1 MEDHRQNYDHGQNCF
16 SLMFLYLSLVLPSGK
31 NPPAHAGDA
40 RDLGSILGLGRWRRK
55 WQVTPVFLPGKFHGQ
70 EPGGL
75 VHGVSKSLTQLSTSI
90 SSLLVLPRKF
100 VCLCCPGWSRVSSVL
115 LTRFHFFS
123 GSGYFPSI
131 TTCCLIC
138 PSLRDSG

>member
-1 MEDHRQNYDHGQNCF
+1 MEDHRQNYDLGKIVFPLC
-16 SLMFLYLSLVLPSGK
+16 SSIFLWCCLVVK
-31 NPPAHAGDA
+31 NPPANAGDA

-75 VHGVSKSLTQLSTSI
+75 VHGVSKSLTQLSTST

-115 LTRFHFFS
+115 LIRFHFFS

-131 TTCCLIC
+131 TTCCLMC